1 MERDRKSS
9 TPKKSPEP
17 KDVAA
22 KDIDEDEL
30 DKELQETEK
39 SILEISSQLEELE
52 KQRRIKQK
60 MSKLGKLK
68 KSLEKKKNRI
78 KEVEEEGETKKE
90 SSALL
95 NAADLRKNKKIKKNA
110 HKTMAE
116 LGLNGESESS
126 DSSSDSDSSIS
137 GHSDSV
143 KDSSHSS
150 LGLVASSTKHKK
162 GHKKHHY
169 SFPLTSE
176 SDSSSSS
183 RSSRRSKKK
192 KKKSKK
198 SGMAKKSSDK
208 VKYPQIWPHSVLQYE
223 FVSEHVAFKQLSLKM
238 FLCGEME
245 ILTSKISK
253 SEFKGRMR
261 FLKKIVY
268 YSNIYEWS
276 VLLQYYAAWVRRIEM
291 GLNCWSDDPAQIENA
306 MLASKLAKKQSQKDY
321 VPKHEQVWWCS
332 DFNNGKCSFQ
342 TSSHQKT
349 VKGHAR
355 NVRHICGT
363 CWRKVKTQLKHPET
377 SAACPHK
384 A

>member
-1 MERDRKSS
+1 
-9 TPKKSPEP
+9 
-17 KDVAA
+17 
-22 KDIDEDEL
+22 
-30 DKELQETEK
+30 
-39 SILEISSQLEELE
+39 
-52 KQRRIKQK
+52 
-60 MSKLGKLK
+60 
-68 KSLEKKKNRI
+68 
-78 KEVEEEGETKKE
+78 
-90 SSALL
+90 
-95 NAADLRKNKKIKKNA
+95 
-110 HKTMAE
+110 MAE

-137 GHSDSV
+137 GQSDSV
-143 KDSSHSS
+143 KDSSDSS

-198 SGMAKKSSDK
+198 SGKAKKSSDK
-208 VKYPQIWPHSVLQYE
+208 VKYPQVRPHSVLQYE

-268 YSNIYEWS
+268 YFNIYEWS
-276 VLLQYYAAWVRRIEM
+276 VLLQYYAA
-291 GLNCWSDDPAQIENA
+291 
-306 MLASKLAKKQSQKDY
+306 
-321 VPKHEQVWWCS
+321 
-332 DFNNGKCSFQ
+332 
-342 TSSHQKT
+342 
-349 VKGHAR
+349 
-355 NVRHICGT
+355 
-363 CWRKVKTQLKHPET
+363 
-377 SAACPHK
+377 
-384 A
+384 